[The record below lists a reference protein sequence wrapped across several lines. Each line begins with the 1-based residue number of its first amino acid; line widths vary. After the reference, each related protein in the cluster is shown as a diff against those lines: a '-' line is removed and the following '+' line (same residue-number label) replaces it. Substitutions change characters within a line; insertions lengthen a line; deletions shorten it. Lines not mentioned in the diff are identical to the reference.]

1 MLETREKIEKVS
13 SNNNKKKNPDG
24 NFRNEEYN
32 NPNENPM
39 DKLHSR
45 VAMTKERMSDL
56 ENRMMEI
63 TQYEQQEKNRL
74 KKTPRET
81 QGPVGLL

>member
-1 MLETREKIEKVS
+1 
-13 SNNNKKKNPDG
+13 
-24 NFRNEEYN
+24 
-32 NPNENPM
+32 M

-63 TQYEQQEKNRL
+63 TQYDQQEKNRL

-81 QGPVGLL
+81 QGPVGTES

>member
-1 MLETREKIEKVS
+1 MEILEMK
-13 SNNNKKKNPDG
+13 
-24 NFRNEEYN
+24 N

-45 VAMTKERMSDL
+45 MEMTKERMSDL
-56 ENRMMEI
+56 ENKMTEI

-74 KKTPRET
+74 KKTQRET
-81 QGPVGLL
+81 QRPVSLL

>member
-1 MLETREKIEKVS
+1 
-13 SNNNKKKNPDG
+13 
-24 NFRNEEYN
+24 
-32 NPNENPM
+32 M